1 MRIDGKVVLP
11 GKRRDVAYV
20 PQETGAFP
28 YFQRPRETLALGL
41 AVRGVQAS
49 DYPQQ
54 FLDALSALSFFALLL
69 PIRATQSL
77 ARQAAGN
84 GLDSLFTGIA
94 FVVKNTLRK

>member
-54 FLDALSALSFFALLL
+54 FLDA
-69 PIRATQSL
+69 RAGV
-77 ARQAAGN
+77 RAG
-84 GLDSLFTGIA
+84 GVADLDREPDYWG
-94 FVVKNTLRK
+94 